1 MPNLPNLGS
10 KAPDFTANSTNG
22 PIRLSDFQGKWV
34 VLFSHPGDFSPVCT
48 TEFLEFTKY
57 HKEFTDRNTELL
69 AINNDSNNSHLA
81 WMYNIFTITGVEI
94 PFSIVEDRDLRIS
107 RTYGMISKPTETYC
121 VRSVFIIDCNQ
132 ILRTILYY
140 PISTGRNIP
149 EILRIVDALQTSD
162 DKDVFTPA
170 NWFPGQ
176 PVILPHPKKYKD
188 LKNSLKNCSKKYSS
202 MDWYLCFV
210 PHDSANA
217 SSYKE
222 NYFDDK
228 ISKDKDDK
236 VKDNKDQKN
245 KIQDNKDK
253 DSCHDLD
260 KDLKIEEDISNF
272 YDNNYKNHDYDEN
285 KNIKSIAKDTLSSY
299 SKKKNVNRPQISD
312 LYNVIN
318 EDLDCPDLDRIVAEY
333 VFGNPTNLDAQ
344 LLDAAIYAFVEIRP
358 DGTLLVPTPNFLRQM
373 VNLKAEKPSLKVIA
387 AIGGWGVDGFRKP
400 SSMHPN
406 PKIIAITGF

>member
-1 MPNLPNLGS
+1 
-10 KAPDFTANSTNG
+10 
-22 PIRLSDFQGKWV
+22 
-34 VLFSHPGDFSPVCT
+34 
-48 TEFLEFTKY
+48 
-57 HKEFTDRNTELL
+57 
-69 AINNDSNNSHLA
+69 
-81 WMYNIFTITGVEI
+81 
-94 PFSIVEDRDLRIS
+94 
-107 RTYGMISKPTETYC
+107 
-121 VRSVFIIDCNQ
+121 
-132 ILRTILYY
+132 
-140 PISTGRNIP
+140 
-149 EILRIVDALQTSD
+149 
-162 DKDVFTPA
+162 
-170 NWFPGQ
+170 
-176 PVILPHPKKYKD
+176 
-188 LKNSLKNCSKKYSS
+188 

-217 SSYKE
+217 SAYKE
-222 NYFDDK
+222 NFFDNK

-236 VKDNKDQKN
+236 VKDNKVKDNKDQKN
-245 KIQDNKDK
+245 KTQDNKNM

-260 KDLKIEEDISNF
+260 KDLKIEEDVSNF
-272 YDNNYKNHDYDEN
+272 YDDNYKNHDYDEN

-318 EDLDCPDLDRIVAEY
+318 EELDCPDLDRIVAQY

-400 SSMHPN
+400 SIKHPK
-406 PKIIAITGF
+406 PQSIASTVFQLMYNILKRIW